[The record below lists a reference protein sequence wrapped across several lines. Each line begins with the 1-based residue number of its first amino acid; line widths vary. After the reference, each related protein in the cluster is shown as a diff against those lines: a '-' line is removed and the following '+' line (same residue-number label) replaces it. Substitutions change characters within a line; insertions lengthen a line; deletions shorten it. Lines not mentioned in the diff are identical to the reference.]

1 MMLMTIKDAQKR
13 IDELQKKFDD
23 YMKLQNYAL
32 CVDLSDPLH
41 RSKEEKIIEEK
52 RSTLLKCVREEADI
66 IYDVRTLC
74 SIGCEL
80 CKAEIE
86 RIRNIIDNAKVNI

>member
-1 MMLMTIKDAQKR
+1 MIVTIKEAEKR
-13 IDELQKKFDD
+13 IAELQEQLND

-32 CVDLSDPLH
+32 CTDLSNPLH

-66 IYDVRTLC
+66 IY
-74 SIGCEL
+74 
-80 CKAEIE
+80 
-86 RIRNIIDNAKVNI
+86 IIIF